1 MALMIYYIQ
10 APGIAGGSDEKAR
23 EQATEIGKIDAL
35 RGTAGNGGG
44 RDRYGE
50 PGECGAGV
58 PPGDRDAPR
67 RVAGVPPARLFL
79 HAREQWDSAIAQ
91 FRKYVEVAPKDADSH
106 DSLGEA
112 LLAKGSTDEALA
124 SYLKALSV
132 DASFGA
138 SMHGAATCYDRK
150 GMKSEAAKRYRQY
163 ADTYPTARDA
173 KAARERADELEG
185 K

>member
-1 MALMIYYIQ
+1 MR
-10 APGIAGGSDEKAR
+10 SR
-23 EQATEIGKIDAL
+23 
-35 RGTAGNGGG
+35 RTAGRSRCAPTGGG
-44 RDRYGE
+44 RTTGSAISTCE
-50 PGECGAGV
+50 KK
-58 PPGDRDAPR
+58 
-67 RVAGVPPARLFL
+67 
-79 HAREQWDSAIAQ
+79 WDNAIAQ

-163 ADTYPTARDA
+163 ADAYPTARDA